1 MLNHSKLCLTLSC
14 FLLTALPGAASS
26 ITSVSFTPTSSPF
39 TTDLTNTST
48 SSQVSISG
56 TILCPITTTAGCSG
70 EVGSFAL
77 GLDLTSLTPISA
89 DISGTLS
96 EGSTSAP
103 DSVKITFPIAESFP
117 FSIDEGSF
125 DQNIFS
131 IKLPALGN
139 LTVDGVVD
147 LSLAAG
153 QSIDLPLNFT
163 VGTPTTVPEPSTVF
177 LLGGLLAAFPLLRRA
192 RAKFSSPW

>member
-14 FLLTALPGAASS
+14 FLLTALPGPASS

-39 TTDLTNTST
+39 TTNLTDTST

-56 TILCPITTTAGCSG
+56 TILCPATTTAGCSG

-96 EGSTSAP
+96 EGPTSAA

-147 LSLAAG
+147 LSVAAG
-153 QSIDLPLNFT
+153 QSIDLPLTFT
-163 VGTPTTVPEPSTVF
+163 VGTPATVPEPSTVF
-177 LLGGLLAAFPLLRRA
+177 LLGGLLSTLPLLRKA
-192 RAKFSSPW
+192 RGQV